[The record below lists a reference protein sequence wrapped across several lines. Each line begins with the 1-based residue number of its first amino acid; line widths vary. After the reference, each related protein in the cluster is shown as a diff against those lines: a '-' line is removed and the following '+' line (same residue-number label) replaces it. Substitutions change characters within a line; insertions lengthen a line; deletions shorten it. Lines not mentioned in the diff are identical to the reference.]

1 MTEESLDTAY
11 NQALYRFTIRAVDVS
26 TDKAQVETT
35 MRGLADDLL
44 AELRK
49 RANLQLGG
57 IVDRVLPFEV
67 TFSWDNGQQTPTRV
81 LEINID
87 VLENHSI

>member
-1 MTEESLDTAY
+1 
-11 NQALYRFTIRAVDVS
+11 
-26 TDKAQVETT
+26 

-49 RANLQLGG
+49 RANAQLGG
-57 IVDRVLPFEV
+57 LVDRVLPFDV
-67 TFSWDNGQQTPTRV
+67 NFAWDNGQQTPTRV